1 MGRGVKSSLQHIRAK
16 RSEGHAVDVDLEDQ
30 RKAAL
35 AAWDANQLS
44 AAYRLWLPLA
54 EVGDAEAQAF
64 VGSLLLYS
72 LHRYESFEQLN
83 SGNGQAIDEATR
95 TADQE
100 QAVLYLEAASAAGH
114 GPASFNLAG
123 HYSVGCKSGT
133 WEERKARAAE
143 LYALAH
149 AQGFMAFSH
158 MMNDTAPGQPYLDAI
173 EKQMMTDEKL
183 PPPDWWNGHPCDSA
197 E

>member
-1 MGRGVKSSLQHIRAK
+1 MKTESCEPQTK
-16 RSEGHAVDVDLEDQ
+16 CSEGNVLDDNMEDR

-35 AAWDANQLS
+35 AAWDANQL
-44 AAYRLWLPLA
+44 ADCYRLWLPLA
-54 EVGDAEAQAF
+54 EAGDAEAQAF
-64 VGSLLLYS
+64 VGSLLFGS
-72 LHRYESFEQLN
+72 LHRYENYEQLN

-100 QAVLYLEAASAAGH
+100 LALVYLEAASAAGI

-123 HYSVGCKSGT
+123 LYVVGYGGGT
-133 WEERKARAAE
+133 WEARKARAAE

-149 AQGFMAFSH
+149 AQGFTAFGY
-158 MMNDTAPGQPYLDAI
+158 MTNETAPGQPYLDAI
-173 EKQMMTDEKL
+173 EKQMMSDEKL
-183 PPPDWWNGHPCDSA
+183 PPPDWWHGASC